1 MALTVNGSAY
11 LDRLLNDVTRLSGL
25 LTPSNDTD
33 HDVDRFVSACL
44 TLDGT
49 PTDALMTVTKA
60 KTVLSSSDIATA
72 GYDAKPGSWQQT
84 LRLTG
89 DTDTDVLLLRATETI
104 GLANALAC
112 PVFSPADTFL
122 REVHK
127 TLTQGLIADARHGQF
142 REHDVAVHDSG
153 TGRVLY
159 QPHMP
164 EHIPD
169 GYVAL
174 TDTIDHPQH
183 DPLVTAAL
191 VVYLCHVVQPFD
203 AANGRLGLSTARLL
217 VNHTLPTVS
226 GCEAWLATDKA
237 GFHTEIAKTLRR
249 KDPTYFVERYVEACT
264 LALRDTARTQG
275 ALDTSP
281 TLPRAVLATLT
292 TQPFVTVKDVDPDA
306 RDTLLD
312 AGLLT
317 PVAGMHGLK
326 FVSHLAR

>member
-1 MALTVNGSAY
+1 MALTVTGSHY
-11 LDRLLNDVTRLSGL
+11 LDRLLNDVTRLGSL
-25 LTPSNDTD
+25 IAPCHDTVQ
-33 HDVDRFVSACL
+33 DVEGFVAACL
-44 TLDGT
+44 TLDGA
-49 PTDALMTVTKA
+49 PADELMTVAKA
-60 KTVLSSSDIATA
+60 KDVLSAADHTTA

-112 PVFSPADTFL
+112 PVSSPADTFL
-122 REVHK
+122 RDVHK
-127 TLTQGLIADARHGQF
+127 TLTQGLIADARHGKF

-169 GYVAL
+169 GYLAL
-174 TDTIDHPQH
+174 TDTIDNQQH

-203 AANGRLGLSTARLL
+203 AANGRLGLAAARLL
-217 VNHTLPTVS
+217 LHDTLPMIS
-226 GCEAWLATDKA
+226 GCETWLATDKA
-237 GFHTEIAKTLRR
+237 GFHTEIAQTLRR
-249 KDPTYFVERYVEACT
+249 KDATFFVERYVEACT
-264 LALRDTARTQG
+264 LALRETARTLG
-275 ALDTSP
+275 LVDTSP

-292 TQPFVTVKDVDPDA
+292 SQPFVTVKDVDGDA
-306 RDTLLD
+306 LDALLD

>member
-1 MALTVNGSAY
+1 MALTVNGSTY
-11 LDRLLNDVTRLSGL
+11 LNRLLDDVTRLSDL
-25 LTPSNDTD
+25 ITPSHDTD
-33 HDVDRFVSACL
+33 HDVDRFVAACL
-44 TLDGT
+44 TLDGA
-49 PTDALMTVTKA
+49 PTDELMTVAKA
-60 KTVLSSSDIATA
+60 KTVLAASDTATA

-84 LRLTG
+84 LKLTG

-112 PVFSPADTFL
+112 PVTGPADTFL

-127 TLTQGLIADARHGQF
+127 TLTRGLIADARHGQF

-164 EHIPD
+164 EQIPD
-169 GYVAL
+169 GYQAL
-174 TDTIDHPQH
+174 TDTIDSQQH

-203 AANGRLGLSTARLL
+203 AANGRLGFSTARLL
-217 VNHTLPTVS
+217 VNDAAPMIS

-237 GFHTEIAKTLRR
+237 GFHTEIAQTLRR
-249 KDPTYFVERYVEACT
+249 KDATYFVERYVEACT
-264 LALRDTARTQG
+264 LALRETARTQG

-292 TQPFVTVKDVDPDA
+292 TQPFITVKDVDRDVM
-306 RDTLLD
+306 DTLLD

>member
-1 MALTVNGSAY
+1 MALTVNGSTY
-11 LDRLLNDVTRLSGL
+11 LNRLLDDATRLSDL
-25 LTPSNDTD
+25 ITPSNDTD
-33 HDVDRFVSACL
+33 HDVDRFVAACL
-44 TLDGT
+44 TLDGA
-49 PTDALMTVTKA
+49 PTDELMTVAKA
-60 KTVLSSSDIATA
+60 NAVLAASDSATA

-89 DTDTDVLLLRATETI
+89 DTDTDVLLLRATETL

-112 PVFSPADTFL
+112 PVTRPADTFL
-122 REVHK
+122 RDVHK

-169 GYVAL
+169 GYLAL
-174 TDTIDHPQH
+174 TDTIDNPQH

-217 VNHTLPTVS
+217 LHDTLPTID
-226 GCEAWLATDKA
+226 GCETWLATDRA
-237 GFHTEIAKTLRR
+237 GFHTEIAQTLRR
-249 KDPTYFVERYVEACT
+249 QDATFFVERYVEACT
-264 LALRDTARTQG
+264 LALRDTARMRG
-275 ALDTSP
+275 VVDTSP

-292 TQPFVTVKDVDPDA
+292 TQPFVTVKDVDPEALDA
-306 RDTLLD
+306 LLD